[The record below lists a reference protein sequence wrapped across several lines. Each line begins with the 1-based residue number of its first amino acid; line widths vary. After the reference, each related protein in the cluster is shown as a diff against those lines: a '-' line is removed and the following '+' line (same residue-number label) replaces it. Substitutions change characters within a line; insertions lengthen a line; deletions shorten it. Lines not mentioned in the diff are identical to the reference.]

1 MSEYRPR
8 VVDAELEK
16 LLEMSGAV
24 EIRGTKWCGKTT
36 TALQQA
42 KSVVYMDDE
51 ELGEENIAM
60 ARAFPRKFLEGTTPK
75 LIDEW
80 QLCPSI
86 WDSVRRE
93 VDIRDE
99 FGQFI
104 LTGSSTPKLIKNESG
119 KMASPTK
126 HTGFG
131 RIAKLL
137 MRPMSLF
144 ESGDSS
150 GEVSLKTLFDSN
162 GEIPVF
168 GSSDKELEDMAFLL
182 CRGGW
187 PGALKIKKKEY
198 ETELPSLLLDE
209 LIAEDIPRLIDVRK
223 SSYEIR
229 QLIRSYAR
237 AESTQAAIAAIQADL
252 TNGSGIT
259 FDIETVKTYIEVLRK
274 LFIIEDMDAWNPNLR
289 SKAAIQTS
297 PTRHFAD
304 VSLAAAAL
312 GAGPDALLKDKNTFG
327 LLFEGMAIRDLR
339 VYSEKLNGTLHHYR
353 DNTGLEADAVI
364 QLSDG
369 RWAPIEVKLF
379 NPDRIEEGARNLK
392 RLKNKIDTDRMLP
405 PSFMMVVTA
414 GHKAILREDGVYVV
428 PLSMLAP

>member
-1 MSEYRPR
+1 MEKYQPR
-8 VVDAELEK
+8 IADHLLQEK
-16 LLEMSGAV
+16 LEGMGAV
-24 EIRGTKWCGKTT
+24 LIEGPKWCGKTT
-36 TALQQA
+36 TAEQQA
-42 KSVVYMDDE
+42 NSVLYMD
-51 ELGEENIAM
+51 N
-60 ARAFPRKFLEGTTPK
+60 PRDREQNLQAASINPEILLTGQVPR

-119 KMASPTK
+119 KMVSPTK
-126 HTGFG
+126 HTEFG
-131 RIAKLL
+131 RIAKLQ

-168 GSSDKELEDMAFLL
+168 GSSDKELEDIAFLL

-187 PGALKIKKKEY
+187 PGALKIKKRKY

-209 LIAEDIPRLIDVRK
+209 IITEDIPRLIDVRK

-274 LFIIEDMDAWNPNLR
+274 LFIIAR
-289 SKAAIQTS
+289 FCI
-297 PTRHFAD
+297 
-304 VSLAAAAL
+304 
-312 GAGPDALLKDKNTFG
+312 
-327 LLFEGMAIRDLR
+327 I
-339 VYSEKLNGTLHHYR
+339 
-353 DNTGLEADAVI
+353 I
-364 QLSDG
+364 
-369 RWAPIEVKLF
+369 
-379 NPDRIEEGARNLK
+379 DRI
-392 RLKNKIDTDRMLP
+392 
-405 PSFMMVVTA
+405 SVVF
-414 GHKAILREDGVYVV
+414 
-428 PLSMLAP
+428 

>member
-1 MSEYRPR
+1 M
-8 VVDAELEK
+8 
-16 LLEMSGAV
+16 
-24 EIRGTKWCGKTT
+24 T
-36 TALQQA
+36 
-42 KSVVYMDDE
+42 
-51 ELGEENIAM
+51 
-60 ARAFPRKFLEGTTPK
+60 
-75 LIDEW
+75 
-80 QLCPSI
+80 
-86 WDSVRRE
+86 
-93 VDIRDE
+93 
-99 FGQFI
+99 
-104 LTGSSTPKLIKNESG
+104 
-119 KMASPTK
+119 
-126 HTGFG
+126 
-131 RIAKLL
+131 
-137 MRPMSLF
+137 
-144 ESGDSS
+144 
-150 GEVSLKTLFDSN
+150 SN

-168 GSSDKELEDMAFLL
+168 GSSDKELEDIAFLL

-187 PGALKIKKKEY
+187 PGALKIKKREY
-198 ETELPSLLLDE
+198 GTELPSLLLDE
-209 LIAEDIPRLIDVRK
+209 IITEDIPRLIDVRK

-237 AESTQAAIAAIQADL
+237 AESTQVAIAAIQADL
-252 TNGSGIT
+252 TNGSGIS

-327 LLFEGMAIRDLR
+327 LLFEGMAIRRDLR

-364 QLSDG
+364 QLRDG

-392 RLKNKIDTDRMLP
+392 RLKNKIDTGKMQP

-414 GHKAILREDGVYVV
+414 GCKAILREDGVYVV